1 MGDLG
6 VREMF
11 EYYLYD
17 YLVKNNMG
25 ETAEIFRREA
35 NLNFDPTRPPPVDA
49 PDGFL
54 HEWWVIFYDMFRS
67 RKVVNEEPD
76 EGSSVVT
83 EEMMET
89 GEQSEASSSRQHEMN
104 EKPSGDLAISADA
117 GLTMGGNELPS
128 LPSTKLPAMGSE
140 QILQD
145 LLSSRHQQ
153 KLLEFNEVASRM
165 AANLIPPGFG
175 DQVWNPFWMMEQG
188 PGLIPPGFGN
198 QASDPFW
205 LTEHQEELKES
216 GESYA
221 KNPSEESTPMNN
233 SLDDTV
239 KPSVTHA
246 KGNED
251 VAGAFMQTVT
261 SDTDASKGGSLVKQ
275 KFHNFGNTIII
286 LFLLWQP
293 GMIHSSH
300 SQHDLGSQ
308 WWWTDIKILIHLPTD
323 VAKLYIVEIIP

>member
-17 YLVKNNMG
+17 YFVKNNMG

-35 NLNFDPTRPPPVDA
+35 NLNFDPTRPPRNIFFSLSLGFYSVLRVVDAFLHERGLFSSAVDA

-216 GESYA
+216 GESCA

-233 SLDDTV
+233 SLDDTA

-246 KGNED
+246 KGSED
-251 VAGAFMQTVT
+251 VQVL
-261 SDTDASKGGSLVKQ
+261 SCKR
-275 KFHNFGNTIII
+275 
-286 LFLLWQP
+286 
-293 GMIHSSH
+293 
-300 SQHDLGSQ
+300 
-308 WWWTDIKILIHLPTD
+308 
-323 VAKLYIVEIIP
+323 